1 MVWRHGANVPLG
13 FVEKSSDVE
22 YAREYEVEEVD
33 DDNTSSDFSDV
44 LAYHSN
50 NTRF

>member
-1 MVWRHGANVPLG
+1 MVWRHGENVPLRFG
-13 FVEKSSDVE
+13 GKPSDVE

-33 DDNTSSDFSDV
+33 GDNTSSDFSDV